1 MTARRLLP
9 LLFVLFLLTAC
20 AVPMPSTSTA
30 TDETDVAAESAT
42 LRVAVLP
49 ITDVIPFY
57 VAQQEGEFA
66 ARNLDVELIPV
77 SSGPDRDTL
86 LQAGGADCALNEVLG
101 TILFNAGEGE
111 QLRVVSTALR
121 AFPDAAHFYLLAS
134 PQSGVSAPAD
144 LSGRTIAIS
153 ANTIIEYWTDR
164 LLTQQGV
171 DAATVELTNVP
182 QIPVRLELLMSG
194 QVDAAV
200 LPDPLASLAIMQGAV
215 PVLDDTLA
223 PELGLSVISCRLSVV
238 ENQPDAVA
246 ALVAG
251 WDAAVTAINADPQ
264 QFGNVLTENTRVPE
278 PLQDR
283 YSLPPFPAAELPT
296 PAEVD
301 DVLAWAMEKGL
312 IEESQSYDI
321 VVREVR

>member
-1 MTARRLLP
+1 M
-9 LLFVLFLLTAC
+9 
-20 AVPMPSTSTA
+20 
-30 TDETDVAAESAT
+30 
-42 LRVAVLP
+42 
-49 ITDVIPFY
+49 IPFY
-57 VAQQEGEFA
+57 VAQQEGEFSQ
-66 ARNLDVELIPV
+66 RNLTVELVPV
-77 SSGPDRDTL
+77 SGGPERDTL

-111 QLRVVSTALR
+111 ELRVVSTALR
-121 AFPDAAHFYLLAS
+121 AFPEAAHFYLLAA
-134 PQSGVSAPAD
+134 PQSGVSTPAD

-153 ANTIIEYWTDR
+153 SNTIIEYWTDR

-171 DAATVELTNVP
+171 DITTVETTNVP

-200 LPDPLASLAIMQGAV
+200 LPDPLGSLAILQGAV
-215 PVLDDTLA
+215 PILDDTIA

-238 ENQPDAVA
+238 ENQPDAVR

-251 WDAAVTAINADPQ
+251 WDAAVDAINADPA
-264 QFGNVLTENTRVPE
+264 QFGNVLIENTRVPD

-283 YSLPPFPAAELPT
+283 YSLPPFPVAENPT

-312 IEESQSYDI
+312 IRETQTYET
-321 VVREVR
+321 VVSDVR

>member
-1 MTARRLLP
+1 MRSRRLLP
-9 LLFVLFLLTAC
+9 CLLALFVLTAC
-20 AVPMPSTSTA
+20 TVPTPAA
-30 TDETDVAAESAT
+30 TPAEAAT

-57 VAQQEGEFA
+57 VAQQEGEFSQ
-66 ARNLDVELIPV
+66 RNLTVELVPV
-77 SSGPDRDTL
+77 SGGPERDTL

-111 QLRVVSTALR
+111 ELRVVSTALR
-121 AFPDAAHFYLLAS
+121 AFPEAAHFYLLAA
-134 PQSGVSAPAD
+134 PQSGVSTPAD

-153 ANTIIEYWTDR
+153 SNTIIEYWTDR

-171 DAATVELTNVP
+171 DITTVETTNVP

-200 LPDPLASLAIMQGAV
+200 LPDPLGSLAILQGAV
-215 PVLDDTLA
+215 PILDDTIA

-238 ENQPDAVA
+238 ENQPDAVR

-251 WDAAVTAINADPQ
+251 WDAAVDAINADPA
-264 QFGNVLTENTRVPE
+264 QFGNVLIENTRVPE

-283 YSLPPFPAAELPT
+283 YSLPPFPVAENPT

-312 IEESQSYDI
+312 ITESQSYEM
-321 VVREVR
+321 VVRAAR

>member
-1 MTARRLLP
+1 MLFQRLLP
-9 LLFVLFLLTAC
+9 CWFALFVLAGC
-20 AVPMPSTSTA
+20 AAPTPAATS
-30 TDETDVAAESAT
+30 EESAT

-49 ITDVIPFY
+49 ITDVVPFY
-57 VAQQEGEFA
+57 VAQQEDEFSQ
-66 ARNLDVELIPV
+66 RNLTVELVPV
-77 SSGPDRDTL
+77 SSGPERDTL

-111 QLRVVSTALR
+111 ELRVVSTALR
-121 AFPDAAHFYLLAS
+121 AFPEAAHFYLLAA
-134 PQSGVSAPAD
+134 PQSGVSTPAD

-153 ANTIIEYWTDR
+153 SNTIIEYWTDR
-164 LLTQQGV
+164 LLTQRGV
-171 DAATVELTNVP
+171 NITTVKTTNVP

-200 LPDPLASLAIMQGAV
+200 LPDPLGSLAILQGAV
-215 PVLDDTLA
+215 PILDDTIA
-223 PELGLSVISCRLSVV
+223 PQLGLSVISCRLSVV
-238 ENQPDAVA
+238 ENQPDAVR

-251 WDAAVTAINADPQ
+251 WDAAVDAINADSA
-264 QFGNVLTENTRVPE
+264 QFGNVLIENTRVPE

-283 YSLPPFPAAELPT
+283 YSLPPFPVAENPT

-312 IEESQSYDI
+312 IGETQAYET
-321 VVREVR
+321 VVRDVR